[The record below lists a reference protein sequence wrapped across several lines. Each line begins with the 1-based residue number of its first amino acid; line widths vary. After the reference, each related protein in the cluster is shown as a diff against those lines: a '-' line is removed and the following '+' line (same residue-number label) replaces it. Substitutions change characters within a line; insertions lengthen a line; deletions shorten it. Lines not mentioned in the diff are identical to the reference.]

1 MSLVFAIEQGRGR
14 QARALVPLLVV
25 ALLFCHG
32 FFGGLH
38 LVSGSSGVVASAHEG
53 VVGSVVGGHAQHS
66 GSSDGHEVPQGSSPH
81 PGMLDYYAVVLIAAM
96 GAAFGLL
103 LRAAQ
108 NVRGSLDVTVRGDV
122 SARAAEVPILARG
135 PDRRALLQVF
145 RL

>member
-1 MSLVFAIEQGRGR
+1 MSLVFAIEEGGDRR
-14 QARALVPLLVV
+14 ARVLVPLLVV

-38 LVSGSSGVVASAHEG
+38 LVSGSSGVVVSAHDG
-53 VVGSVVGGHAQHS
+53 VAGSVVGEHAQHG
-66 GSSDGHEVPQGSSPH
+66 GSSDGREAPQDPFSH
-81 PGMLDYYAVVLIAAM
+81 PNMLDYYAVVLAAAM

-103 LRAAQ
+103 LRAAP

-122 SARAAEVPILARG
+122 FARATEVPILARG
-135 PDRRALLQVF
+135 PEHRALLQVF